1 MKKFVEKLNEV
12 DRLWGGWGS
21 QRRRII
27 LKQIFKGTV
36 WMWTG
41 FIWLGG
47 PTDGLDV
54 LEKRRDERRGA

>member
-1 MKKFVEKLNEV
+1 M
-12 DRLWGGWGS
+12 GGWGS